1 MNMAPPAGLVRDRIR
16 CRRQGEDCMM
26 LVEPGKRNIRQRTA
40 FAIEDCELAFLSKS
54 NADKIAEQHPEM
66 LTSFQNLASRKACV
80 EHERLNMSDP
90 NALFIRPVPLSK
102 SLRRR

>member
-1 MNMAPPAGLVRDRIR
+1 
-16 CRRQGEDCMM
+16 MM

-80 EHERLNMSDP
+80 EHERLNMSETQTPSSSDP
-90 NALFIRPVPLSK
+90 RPCPSPSGVAEK
-102 SLRRR
+102 SCC

>member
-1 MNMAPPAGLVRDRIR
+1 
-16 CRRQGEDCMM
+16 MM

-80 EHERLNMSDP
+80 EHERLNMSETQTTSLNLIRCPCP
-90 NALFIRPVPLSK
+90 NLSGVTDK
-102 SLRRR
+102 RRRAG

>member
-1 MNMAPPAGLVRDRIR
+1 
-16 CRRQGEDCMM
+16 MM

-80 EHERLNMSDP
+80 EHERLNMSETQ
-90 NALFIRPVPLSK
+90 NALLLTDPLPLSK
-102 SLRRR
+102 SLCVTDKSCC

>member
-1 MNMAPPAGLVRDRIR
+1 
-16 CRRQGEDCMM
+16 MM

-80 EHERLNMSDP
+80 EHERLNMSETSLTP
-90 NALFIRPVPLSK
+90 SLSVPLPLSE

>member
-1 MNMAPPAGLVRDRIR
+1 
-16 CRRQGEDCMM
+16 MM

-80 EHERLNMSDP
+80 EHERLNMSDQ
-90 NALFIRPVPLSK
+90 NALFICPVALVQVSQA
-102 SLRRR
+102 SLKRVVAEQDDQRGCE

>member
-1 MNMAPPAGLVRDRIR
+1 
-16 CRRQGEDCMM
+16 MM

-80 EHERLNMSDP
+80 EHERLNMSETQTPSSSDP
-90 NALFIRPVPLSK
+90 CPCPSPSGVAEK
-102 SLRRR
+102 SCR

>member
-1 MNMAPPAGLVRDRIR
+1 
-16 CRRQGEDCMM
+16 MM
-26 LVEPGKRNIRQRTA
+26 LVEPGKRNVRQRTA

-80 EHERLNMSDP
+80 EHERLNMSDTPKHPRFNLIRCPCP
-90 NALFIRPVPLSK
+90 NLSGVAEK
-102 SLRRR
+102 SCC

>member
-1 MNMAPPAGLVRDRIR
+1 
-16 CRRQGEDCMM
+16 MM

-80 EHERLNMSDP
+80 EHERLNMSETQ
-90 NALFIRPVPLSK
+90 NALLLTDPLPLSESLCVTDK
-102 SLRRR
+102 SCCRAG

>member
-1 MNMAPPAGLVRDRIR
+1 
-16 CRRQGEDCMM
+16 MM

-80 EHERLNMSDP
+80 EHERLNMSETQ
-90 NALFIRPVPLSK
+90 NALLLTDPLPFSK
-102 SLRRR
+102 SLCVTDKSCCRAG